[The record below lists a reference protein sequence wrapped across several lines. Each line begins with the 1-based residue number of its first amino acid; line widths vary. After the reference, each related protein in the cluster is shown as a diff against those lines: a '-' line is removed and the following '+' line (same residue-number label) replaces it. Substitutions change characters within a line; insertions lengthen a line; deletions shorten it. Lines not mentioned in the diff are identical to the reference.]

1 MKGRAFALG
10 LGGNLGDVMGTL
22 GRCVESIEKD
32 PRISSLETASVY
44 ETSPWGNVTGGNFL
58 NTAVTGLWTGGDM
71 ELLLFCRRLET
82 DAGSTV
88 EKNGLARRLDVDILF
103 LQGGRSSGDMILPHP
118 GISRRLF
125 VLLPLEEIWGGR
137 VPGLNKT
144 VSELLQSVDDES
156 SIIFRGSLKAD

>member
-1 MKGRAFALG
+1 MRGRAFALG

-22 GRCVESIEKD
+22 SRCVETMEND
-32 PRISSLETASVY
+32 PRISSLEVASVY

-58 NTAVTGLWTGGDM
+58 NTAVAGLWLGNDR
-71 ELLLFCRRLET
+71 ELLTLCRDLET
-82 DAGSTV
+82 KAGSSV
-88 EKNGLARRLDVDILF
+88 EKHGLARRLDVDVLF
-103 LQGGRSSGDMILPHP
+103 LEGGRSCPDMLLPHP

-137 VPGLNKT
+137 IPGLSKT
-144 VSELLQSVDDES
+144 ACELLQSVDDES

>member
-22 GRCVESIEKD
+22 SWCVQTIEKD
-32 PRISSLETASVY
+32 CRISSMETASVY

-58 NTAVTGLWTGGDM
+58 NTAVTGLWAGGDM
-71 ELLLFCRRLET
+71 ELLSFCRRLEL

-103 LQGGRSSGDMILPHP
+103 LKDGRSSTDLILPHP

-137 VPGLNKT
+137 IPGLNRT

-156 SIIFRGSLKAD
+156 SIIFRGSLRAD